1 MQVQGI
7 LRWWVGVRNI
17 VHLVNFR
24 CPLVTVVPYHL
35 FSAQDHL
42 DLSRRCG
49 PAIDVTP
56 LLAPFLPAHV
66 IPFVLRWH
74 CLGVSFFLAVYVQK
88 FNFTLQGC

>member
-7 LRWWVGVRNI
+7 LRWLVGVRNI

-42 DLSRRCG
+42 DCPG
-49 PAIDVTP
+49 DVDP
-56 LLAPFLPAHV
+56 LLM
-66 IPFVLRWH
+66 
-74 CLGVSFFLAVYVQK
+74 
-88 FNFTLQGC
+88 